1 MLAAMGVG
9 GTEGMETFYDTCL
22 AVRPHPRRQAYPH
35 WPADSSRAQTLYPP
49 GSCAED
55 CTPSMMHCRLM
66 EVQSACCADP
76 SNCPEGDPTPHE
88 CPVQCA
94 LVFPFF
100 LESCGDALAEQG
112 GDMDE
117 YAKFSDACTRQDTT
131 ALVEYAVSLK
141 EDGCT
146 VDLGNRRR
154 TEDSDDRAVRAD
166 LNSTATRR
174 LQGACDGYADDPN
187 GDLVAHGV
195 TCQQVVALGC
205 DTDLH
210 AMQPELP
217 EGSLVS
223 MLCPVSCNAC
233 RRTGMA
239 KWVETAATCP
249 WDLLDDRLD
258 EVNSVCCGE
267 DPDAACPRG
276 APPREC
282 SALCAVT
289 FHSLVSNCEETL
301 LALAGRANGARFTAF
316 DQLCTSAESVDPL
329 VFLDAI
335 ANAECESCR
344 LQTPLS

>member
-1 MLAAMGVG
+1 
-9 GTEGMETFYDTCL
+9 
-22 AVRPHPRRQAYPH
+22 
-35 WPADSSRAQTLYPP
+35 
-49 GSCAED
+49 
-55 CTPSMMHCRLM
+55 MMHCRLM

-100 LESCGDALAEQG
+100 LESCRDALAEQG

-131 ALVEYAVSLK
+131 ALVEFAVSLK
-141 EDGCT
+141 NDGCS
-146 VDLGNRRR
+146 VDLGDGRGRRMESSEGGAPVSVLEG
-154 TEDSDDRAVRAD
+154 TPQGDDP
-166 LNSTATRR
+166 NSTSARR

-187 GDLVAHGV
+187 GALVAHGV

-233 RRTGMA
+233 QRTGMA
-239 KWVETAATCP
+239 KWIEAPEACP
-249 WDLLDDRLD
+249 WSKID
-258 EVNSVCCGE
+258 GE
-267 DPDAACPRG
+267 CMA
-276 APPREC
+276 
-282 SALCAVT
+282 
-289 FHSLVSNCEETL
+289 
-301 LALAGRANGARFTAF
+301 
-316 DQLCTSAESVDPL
+316 
-329 VFLDAI
+329 
-335 ANAECESCR
+335 
-344 LQTPLS
+344 TPLARSMISHRSRSG